1 MKRAFTATEKSIL
14 RTKPQ
19 STEWYLAVYRP
30 ASVLQGRLNAKPTTF
45 SGSGI
50 VLNSVT
56 GNFTSVV
63 EGMTLINGGTIAG
76 GSSKGKLRV
85 RSATGGTSTLKIA
98 EYGCALINW
107 AANDYI
113 TVLKEFRPWVKFPRF
128 DTGASRYD
136 MDFDKRHSGEFSN
149 LRPIPIMG
157 PPIIAKDFN
166 ASMIGSSSVFFGGT
180 LATTQWL
187 TYDSASPLAG
197 YNLTSIGT
205 AAAPT
210 VIQIPQRPDGTVL
223 GLKIT
228 DSNGLS
234 GMTHRIAFG
243 YPSPA
248 TSALADIQLSEYLKV
263 EFGEIV
269 GGYKAGGYLANFT
282 VRGNQNATLALVP
295 DEAHV
300 VVFEANTQYGDTA
313 SEIGG
318 NYPLAERVVFSGYI
332 LNETQTINPFDSTI
346 TFQAA
351 TIDQILSQQEA
362 FDVFLAEY
370 VNGAS
375 GWQEITGLTLDKA
388 AHHVIAERSTISEVC
403 DFNFANGMA
412 SQTGLILYQPLPR
425 ESIFRQLQDN
435 YGDYGFLG
443 YVSSDMQGNLHAF
456 EEVQITGNSNNLVN
470 VMDIAY
476 NDRMNA
482 VVIQKKHQENVSES
496 LFSAVASD
504 TPYFAVAPKYAPGYF
519 GTRRSVEKSLTGV
532 QNNVNVW
539 SGNYRAK
546 ENNEYPRTVVP
557 LIGNYK
563 IDSVPQSR
571 ITMSLSA
578 VDNTRGISWNND
590 VFFPYLTK
598 MTYNSLAR
606 YATTELELEK
616 KVNGMTG
623 ASFVPPSVSPGD
635 TTFPPI
641 PPDPPD
647 PPDQPG
653 QGDGFGTVFVQTGKI
668 VGRTSDFSAANP
680 VWVSIGPTMDSGKW
694 MRHFI
699 LDPWSPETTA
709 YLATDMGVYKSTN
722 IKTASPTW
730 SLVLSA
736 ATIEATTGATFG
748 GAMKLLGSINSQ
760 YFVALFFKIGKKLWM
775 AKTTNGGTN
784 WSFVTVVDHSAY
796 SALNWACGADIV
808 PYTVGGSLRL
818 YVIVSVTNGF
828 PVIGQDEIWRSDDAG
843 ATWTKVFT
851 YDPGAGSLEP
861 STLLICP
868 YNGNSLG
875 NNVIAYLTHTAGN
888 VIAKSTD
895 AGDSFGS
902 INTDGFFQNI
912 KCPNPVN
919 VYTQDE
925 DIITFVTEDFNGTT
939 YLKCYRTTNG
949 GTSWSTVFS
958 YNTDPAAVE
967 VMWRAFGGFP
977 YNSNLLYAVISDSG
991 IGGGTPDST
1000 YQGIFVSINGGTN
1013 WTDKTGNWAFDF
1025 DFENIGYGLG
1035 GTIVPIWIEE

>member
-63 EGMTLINGGTIAG
+63 EGMTLINGGTVIG

-85 RSATGGTSTLKIA
+85 KSATGGTSTLKIA

-136 MDFDKRHSGEFSN
+136 MDFDKRHSGSFSN

-180 LATTQWL
+180 LTTTQWL
-187 TYDSASPLAG
+187 TYDGASPLAG

-223 GLKIT
+223 GLKVT

-248 TSALADIQLSEYLKV
+248 TSALADVQLSEYLKV

-269 GGYKAGGYLANFT
+269 GGYKNGGYLASFT

-295 DEAHV
+295 DEAQII
-300 VVFEANTQYGDTA
+300 VFEANAQYGDTT

-332 LNETQTINPFDSTI
+332 LNETQTINPFDNAI

-351 TIDQILSQQEA
+351 TIDQILVQQEA

-370 VNGAS
+370 INGAS

-388 AHHVIAERSTISEVC
+388 AHHIIAERSTISEVC
-403 DFNFANGMA
+403 DFNFANGIG
-412 SQTGLILYQPLPR
+412 SQANLILFQALPR

-519 GTRRSVEKSLTGV
+519 GTRRSVEKSLTGL

-557 LIGNYK
+557 LVGNYK

-571 ITMSLSA
+571 VTMSLSA

-598 MTYNSLAR
+598 ISYNSLAR

-641 PPDPPD
+641 PPSPPNPPD
-647 PPDQPG
+647 PPG
-653 QGDGFGTVFVQTGKI
+653 QGDGFGTVYVMGAQAF
-668 VGRTSDFSAANP
+668 GRTRDFSASPPTWTN
-680 VWVSIGPTMDSGKW
+680 IGAAVAGKDLYD
-694 MRHFI
+694 FI
-699 LDPWSPETTA
+699 LDPWNPTTTG
-709 YLATDMGVYKSTN
+709 YLMAEDGLYKSTN
-722 IKTASPTW
+722 LDVASPTFTQILSSTAIETAVSADSASFNSPYKIIASINVNGYVGFAFKVTLSTVPYIYYARSSNSGTSW
-730 SLVLSA
+730 SYSQIV
-736 ATIEATTGATFG
+736 G
-748 GAMKLLGSINSQ
+748 GAESSI
-760 YFVALFFKIGKKLWM
+760 
-775 AKTTNGGTN
+775 TTYTGGLDYVPHLVNGN
-784 WSFVTVVDHSAY
+784 VRLY
-796 SALNWACGADIV
+796 LACG
-808 PYTVGGSLRL
+808 YLRNAFNKNRKI
-818 YVIVSVTNGF
+818 Y
-828 PVIGQDEIWRSDDAG
+828 RSDNGG
-843 ATWTKVFT
+843 ATWTLKQGPGDLGLGSD
-851 YDPGAGSLEP
+851 DPRGG
-861 STLLICP
+861 ICVHCP
-868 YNGNSLG
+868 YDGNESG
-875 NNVIAYLTHTAGN
+875 NKFYAAWEVR
-888 VIAKSTD
+888 
-895 AGDSFGS
+895 AGDAIVYSDDGGDTIS
-902 INTDGFFQNI
+902 IINLISNYDGLESHRTPI
-912 KCPNPVN
+912 ES
-919 VYTQDE
+919 YTQDE
-925 DIITFVTEDFNGTT
+925 TSLYCWTGDSSDSHHLLYSSDAGANWTEKFAFGTT
-939 YLKCYRTTNG
+939 PEKPQILASGGFPYNNSLFYALLSSTNG
-949 GTSWSTVFS
+949 GTSGIYVSTNQGTSFT
-958 YNTDPAAVE
+958 NK
-967 VMWRAFGGFP
+967 
-977 YNSNLLYAVISDSG
+977 SG
-991 IGGGTPDST
+991 TFATSVGEIRGTPL
-1000 YQGIFVSINGGTN
+1000 NGR
-1013 WTDKTGNWAFDF
+1013 
-1025 DFENIGYGLG
+1025 
-1035 GTIVPIWIEE
+1035 GTIVPVWVQE